1 MKLKGCLFLPFLS
14 SFVPFPSPCS
24 FLFHIT
30 SIFFFYLLSDFTI
43 QRRPKQK
50 EKKMV
55 QRENQK
61 FCSIIANCFPD
72 SIQTNSLNHKCICDP
87 HFGRA
92 ALILVTGIELQK
104 WVARSLGAPQ
114 FAVPTPQWLNCYHP
128 FSFA

>member
-1 MKLKGCLFLPFLS
+1 MRVKSCLFFLLHPFL
-14 SFVPFPSPCS
+14 FFPFCFHIP
-24 FLFHIT
+24 LFHIT

-43 QRRPKQK
+43 QRQPKQK
-50 EKKMV
+50 KKKMV
-55 QRENQK
+55 QRENQQ

-104 WVARSLGAPQ
+104 WVSRSLGAPQ
-114 FAVPTPQWLNCYHP
+114 FSVPTPQWLNCYHP
-128 FSFA
+128 FSLA

>member
-1 MKLKGCLFLPFLS
+1 MKLKGCLFLPYLS

-30 SIFFFYLLSDFTI
+30 SIFFYLLSDFTI

-50 EKKMV
+50 EKMV
-55 QRENQK
+55 QRENQQ